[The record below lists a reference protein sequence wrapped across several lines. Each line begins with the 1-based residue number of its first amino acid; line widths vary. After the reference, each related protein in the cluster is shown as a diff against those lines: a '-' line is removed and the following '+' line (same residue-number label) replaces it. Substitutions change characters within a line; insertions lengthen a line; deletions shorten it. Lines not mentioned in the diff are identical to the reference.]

1 MLNPA
6 LLKLAQG
13 WDKDALKTALL
24 ADLDAVPLLLAGEGH
39 DPSRPWETGWRKRNT
54 LTAVATFPVTVGT
67 LPVLLKLAFSGA
79 KEQREAARAA
89 FTAAGRESI
98 PLAELLAALSSGSK
112 DTRLAAVEW
121 LGKLYAKEATEAL
134 SQAFKKEKVETLRA
148 SMVRVLVGLG
158 VPIDSFLDRA
168 ALAKE
173 AEKAL
178 KKGIP
183 EALAFMSLETLPAV
197 HWKDGSK
204 LDSRVLTSWMLSAH
218 RSKSPIA
225 SPLIVAYAGELHEAE
240 REALGRAIY
249 ERWYEEDFALHG
261 LTPGQVERV
270 QDFADRRK
278 IAFDQARYAPDF
290 KLNTMG
296 YQYDTNETIVQGA
309 LDHRGVLA
317 LASALAPRF
326 LVPECV
332 RYVKLYRGLRIGQS
346 RAMIHMLAG
355 METAAATQALVAL
368 SLRFRTASL
377 RKEAEKMVNEL
388 AARRGW
394 TPDELAD
401 RTMPTAGLDEDG
413 LLHLAFT
420 KPRAEPSDA
429 GEDEADESE
438 REVTRRFVGQLDAN
452 LELVLFAIGDDGARA
467 LIAKLPEPR
476 KDEDS
481 KQAAEEKKRLAACK
495 KELKAL
501 VTAQHARLYAA
512 MCSERAWT
520 TEEFASIY
528 LAHPVMKHVGT
539 RLLLR
544 LTYEDGTNRV
554 CRASG
559 DGSYV
564 NEVDNTVVVPTEA
577 TLRLAHST
585 HLTPEE
591 EARWGQHFSDYEVIA
606 FLPQLG
612 RKRFVL
618 DASNA
623 SDSRIAVS
631 HTIHSLKLRGL
642 ATRLG
647 LDRGATGDG
656 GHVVS
661 FEQRLPSLDMT
672 MVITH
677 SPVQLGDEKH
687 DITLEGVEFVRGEQH
702 QRMPLGQVPR
712 VLLNEGWNVLLA
724 LMA

>member
-6 LLKLAQG
+6 LIKLAQG
-13 WDKDALKTALL
+13 WDANAFKAALL
-24 ADLDAVPLLLAGEGH
+24 EDLDAIPVLLAGDAVRSWDAYSWG
-39 DPSRPWETGWRKRNT
+39 KRNT
-54 LTAVATFPVTVGT
+54 LEVLATFPVNEAT
-67 LPVLLKLAFSGA
+67 LPVLTKLALSNA
-79 KEQREAARAA
+79 KEQREAAQAA
-89 FTAAGRESI
+89 FSAVPRASM
-98 PLAELLAALSSGSK
+98 PLHAFIEALSSGSK
-112 DTRLAAVEW
+112 DTRAAAVEW
-121 LGKLYAKEATEAL
+121 LGKLYAKQATAAL
-134 SQAFKKEKVETLRA
+134 SDAFKKEKVETLRA
-148 SMVRVLVGLG
+148 AMVRVLVGFG

-178 KKGIP
+178 KKGVP
-183 EALAFMSLETLPAV
+183 EALSFMSIETLPAV
-197 HWKDGSK
+197 HWKDGTK
-204 LDSRVLTSWMLSAH
+204 LDARVLTAWLVSAH
-218 RSKSPIA
+218 KSKSPIA

-249 ERWYEEDFALHG
+249 ERWSEEDFALHA
-261 LTPGQVERV
+261 LTPGQTERV
-270 QDFADRRK
+270 AEFAERK
-278 IAFDQARYAPDF
+278 KIPFDQARYQPDF
-290 KLNTMG
+290 KLSTMG
-296 YQYDTNETIVQGA
+296 WGTGDYSNIVQGA

-326 LVPECV
+326 LVPECL

-355 METAAATQALVAL
+355 METAAATQALVSL

-377 RKEAEKMVNEL
+377 RKEAEKMVNDL
-388 AARRGW
+388 ASRRGW

-401 RTMPTAGLDEDG
+401 RMMPTAGLDEEG
-413 LLHLAFT
+413 HLHLAFT
-420 KPRAEPSDA
+420 KPLAEDT
-429 GEDEADESE
+429 EDTDEVE

-452 LELVLFAIGDDGARA
+452 LEIALFAVAEDGSRA

-476 KDEDS
+476 KDEDA
-481 KQAAEEKKRLAACK
+481 KQAGEEKKRLAASK

-520 TEEFASIY
+520 PEEFASIY
-528 LAHPVMKHVGT
+528 LAHPVMKHVAV

-544 LTYEDGTNRV
+544 ATQEDGTSQV

-564 NEVDNTVVVPTEA
+564 NDVDNTVDIPA
-577 TLRLAHST
+577 DAKIRLAHST

-591 EARWGQHFSDYEVIA
+591 EARWGQHFADYEVIA

-612 RKRFVL
+612 RKRL
-618 DASNA
+618 HLEASKA
-623 SDSRIAVS
+623 SETRIAAS
-631 HTIHSLKLRGL
+631 HTIHALKLRGH

-647 LDRGATGDG
+647 FDRGPTGDG
-656 GHVVS
+656 GYVDS
-661 FEQRLPSLDMT
+661 FEQRLPALGMT
-672 MVITH
+672 MVIVH
-677 SPVQLGDEKH
+677 APVQLGDEKH
-687 DITLEGVEFVRGEQH
+687 DTTLEGIEFVRSEQH
-702 QRMPLGQVPR
+702 EPLALGQVPK